1 MIDSL
6 CDQAGENDVAVVG
19 LYCDFLAQQAQSTTS
34 MLGAILKQ
42 LVSRGEIPEH
52 IREAFQKAKKEF
64 GGRGLRL
71 PDLVEIMK
79 KVVTALPR
87 VFICVDALDES
98 TPKHRRELLE
108 SLREIIRVS
117 ANTRL
122 FLTGRPHVRDE
133 IIKCF
138 GKVVRIPVSPTQDDI
153 RSYLEMR
160 LDSDT
165 DPDVMDDELRADI
178 MRVIPEKISE
188 M

>member
-6 CDQAGENDVAVVG
+6 GDQAGGKDIAVIG
-19 LYCDFLAQQAQSTTS
+19 LYCDFLAQQEQSTTS

-42 LVSRGEIPEH
+42 LVGGGVIQEQIW
-52 IREAFQKAKKEF
+52 EAFQKAKKVL

-79 KVVTALPR
+79 KAVVTLPR
-87 VFICVDALDES
+87 VFICIDGLDES
-98 TPKHRRELLE
+98 TPRHRQELLE
-108 SLREIIRVS
+108 SLREIVRVS
-117 ANTRL
+117 TNTRL
-122 FLTGRPHVRDE
+122 FLTGRPHVGGE
-133 IIKCF
+133 IKKCF
-138 GKVVRIPVSPTQDDI
+138 GKMVRIPVSPTQGDI
-153 RSYLEMR
+153 RNYLEMR

-178 MRVIPEKISE
+178 MRVIPEKVSE

>member
-1 MIDSL
+1 MIDRL
-6 CDQAGENDVAVVG
+6 CDEAGGKDIAVVG
-19 LYCDFLAQQAQSTTS
+19 LYCDFLSQQEQSTTS

-52 IREAFQKAKKEF
+52 IRKDFQKAKREF

-71 PDLVEIMK
+71 PDIVEIIRRA
-79 KVVTALPR
+79 VTALPR
-87 VFICVDALDES
+87 VFICIDALDES

-122 FLTGRPHVRDE
+122 FLTGRPHVGDE
-133 IIKCF
+133 IMKCF
-138 GKVVRIPVSPTQDDI
+138 GKVARIPVSPTGDDI
-153 RSYLEMR
+153 ESYLEMR

-165 DPDVMDDELRADI
+165 YPDAMDDELREDI
-178 MRVIPEKISE
+178 MRVIPEKIGE